1 MKCRRCRK
9 DASAQFCEDCG
20 ARLDVTE
27 LGEAEQRV
35 SWVLEHVSDVV
46 SVVGQ
51 DGIIQYESPSVE
63 RLLGWRPEELL
74 GRHVLDYVHPDDVAR
89 VSAAIARRIADP
101 APVNPPTEF
110 RVRARD
116 GSWRVL
122 AAMSRV
128 TRDEGGAVSLVV
140 TSRDVTEQRALED
153 RLRHALRM
161 QSIAQLATAA
171 AHEINNPLA
180 VLLGHLAMLDKD
192 GPPSLRIGKMVE
204 AAKRI
209 RDIVDRMTRIS
220 RVEMVPLASPA
231 LPEMLDIWKSSE
243 AGEAPRAG
251 EADRHP

>member
-9 DASAQFCEDCG
+9 DHSAPVCEDCG
-20 ARLDVTE
+20 ARLDVVE
-27 LGEAEQRV
+27 LGEAGERV

-74 GRHVLDYVHPDDVAR
+74 GRQVLDYVHPDDVAR
-89 VSAAIARRIADP
+89 VRAAIARRIEDP

-128 TRDEGGAVSLVV
+128 THDAAGVVSLVV

-161 QSIAQLATAA
+161 ESIAQLATAA

-180 VLLGHLAMLDKD
+180 VLLGHLAILDKD
-192 GPPSLRIGKMVE
+192 ASPSPRMGKMVE

-209 RDIVDRMTRIS
+209 RDIVDRMSRIS
-220 RVEMVPLASPA
+220 RVEMVPPASPA
-231 LPEMLDIWKSSE
+231 LPEMLDIWKSSD
-243 AGEAPRAG
+243 AGEAPHTG
-251 EADRHP
+251 QTGG

>member
-9 DASAQFCEDCG
+9 DRSARFCEDCG
-20 ARLDVTE
+20 ARLEVTE
-27 LGEAEQRV
+27 LEEAEPRV
-35 SWVLEHVSDVV
+35 SWVLEHVSDIV

-51 DGIIQYESPSVE
+51 DGIIQYESPAVE

-89 VSAAIARRIADP
+89 LSAAIARRIADP

-116 GSWRVL
+116 GSWHVL

-128 TRDEGGAVSLVV
+128 SQDEAGAVSLVV

-153 RLRHALRM
+153 RLRYALRM
-161 QSIAQLATAA
+161 ESIAHLSTAA

-180 VLLGHLAMLDKD
+180 VLLAHLAIWDREA
-192 GPPSLRIGKMVE
+192 PPSPRIGKMIE

-209 RDIVDRMTRIS
+209 QDIVERMSRIT
-220 RVEMVPLASPA
+220 RVEMVRRASPA

-243 AGEAPRAG
+243 AGEAPRTG
-251 EADRHP
+251 EAGR

>member
-9 DASAQFCEDCG
+9 DRSAQFCEDCG

-35 SWVLEHVSDVV
+35 SWVLEHISDVV

-63 RLLGWRPEELL
+63 RLLGWRPDELL
-74 GRHVLDYVHPDDVAR
+74 GRHILDYVHPDDVAR

-128 TRDEGGAVSLVV
+128 TQDEGGAVSLVV
-140 TSRDVTEQRALED
+140 TSRDVTEQRVLED
-153 RLRHALRM
+153 RGGSPRTSRHAGQERP
-161 QSIAQLATAA
+161 AEPP
-171 AHEINNPLA
+171 HW
-180 VLLGHLAMLDKD
+180 KD
-192 GPPSLRIGKMVE
+192 GRGRETHPGHRGPHDPNHSGGNGPAGVARAPGDARHLEVE
-204 AAKRI
+204 R
-209 RDIVDRMTRIS
+209 
-220 RVEMVPLASPA
+220 
-231 LPEMLDIWKSSE
+231 
-243 AGEAPRAG
+243 GG
-251 EADRHP
+251 